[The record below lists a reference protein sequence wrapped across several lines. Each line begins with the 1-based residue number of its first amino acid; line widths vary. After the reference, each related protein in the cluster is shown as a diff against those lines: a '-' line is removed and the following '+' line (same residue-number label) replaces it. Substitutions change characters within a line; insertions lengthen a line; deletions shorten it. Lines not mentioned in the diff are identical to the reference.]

1 MPFDIVLVDD
11 HKLVRDGVDAVTE
24 VPKERWNAAAF
35 YDPNPAAPGKVN
47 TRWGGFVYNVD
58 LVRQLCRD
66 IANEK
71 DPQKERDLVAV
82 LQAVIREDQ
91 EEIRVR
97 MAFLAKKYADAISDS
112 KAAD

>member
-1 MPFDIVLVDD
+1 MF
-11 HKLVRDGVDAVTE
+11 
-24 VPKERWNAAAF
+24 
-35 YDPNPAAPGKVN
+35 
-47 TRWGGFVYNVD
+47 GGTSFVYNVD
-58 LVRQLCRD
+58 LLRQLCRD

-71 DPQKERDLVAV
+71 DPQKEQDLVSV
-82 LQAVIREDQ
+82 LQAVIKEDQ

>member
-1 MPFDIVLVDD
+1 M
-11 HKLVRDGVDAVTE
+11 
-24 VPKERWNAAAF
+24 
-35 YDPNPAAPGKVN
+35 
-47 TRWGGFVYNVD
+47 YNVD

-71 DPQKERDLVAV
+71 DSEKEQDLASV
-82 LQAVIREDQ
+82 LRAVIREDQ

>member
-1 MPFDIVLVDD
+1 MSL
-11 HKLVRDGVDAVTE
+11 RGRTS
-24 VPKERWNAAAF
+24 
-35 YDPNPAAPGKVN
+35 
-47 TRWGGFVYNVD
+47 FVYNVD
-58 LVRQLCRD
+58 LLRQLCRD

-71 DPQKERDLVAV
+71 DSEKEQDLVSV
-82 LQAVIREDQ
+82 LRAVIREDQ

>member
-1 MPFDIVLVDD
+1 VF
-11 HKLVRDGVDAVTE
+11 
-24 VPKERWNAAAF
+24 
-35 YDPNPAAPGKVN
+35 
-47 TRWGGFVYNVD
+47 GGTSFVSNVD
-58 LVRQLCRD
+58 LLRKLCRD

-71 DPQKERDLVAV
+71 DPQKQQDLVSV
-82 LQAVIREDQ
+82 LQAVIKEDQ

>member
-1 MPFDIVLVDD
+1 L
-11 HKLVRDGVDAVTE
+11 
-24 VPKERWNAAAF
+24 
-35 YDPNPAAPGKVN
+35 
-47 TRWGGFVYNVD
+47 GGTSFVYNVD
-58 LVRQLCRD
+58 LLRKLFRD

-71 DPQKERDLVAV
+71 DPQKEQDLVSV
-82 LQAVIREDQ
+82 LQAVIKEDQ

>member
-1 MPFDIVLVDD
+1 
-11 HKLVRDGVDAVTE
+11 
-24 VPKERWNAAAF
+24 
-35 YDPNPAAPGKVN
+35 
-47 TRWGGFVYNVD
+47 VYNVD

-66 IANEK
+66 IVNEK
-71 DPQKERDLVAV
+71 DPQREGDLVSV

-97 MAFLAKKYADAISDS
+97 MAFLAKKYANAVSGS

>member
-1 MPFDIVLVDD
+1 M
-11 HKLVRDGVDAVTE
+11 
-24 VPKERWNAAAF
+24 
-35 YDPNPAAPGKVN
+35 
-47 TRWGGFVYNVD
+47 YNVD

-71 DPQKERDLVAV
+71 DSEKEQDLVSVLRAV
-82 LQAVIREDQ
+82 IRAVIREDQ

>member
-1 MPFDIVLVDD
+1 M
-11 HKLVRDGVDAVTE
+11 
-24 VPKERWNAAAF
+24 
-35 YDPNPAAPGKVN
+35 
-47 TRWGGFVYNVD
+47 YNVD
-58 LVRQLCRD
+58 LLRQLCRD

-71 DPQKERDLVAV
+71 DSEKEQYQVSV
-82 LQAVIREDQ
+82 LRAVIREDQ

>member
-1 MPFDIVLVDD
+1 
-11 HKLVRDGVDAVTE
+11 
-24 VPKERWNAAAF
+24 
-35 YDPNPAAPGKVN
+35 
-47 TRWGGFVYNVD
+47 VYNVD
-58 LVRQLCRD
+58 LLRQLCRD

-71 DPQKERDLVAV
+71 DSEKEQDLVSV
-82 LQAVIREDQ
+82 LRAVIREDQ

>member
-1 MPFDIVLVDD
+1 MDGAASRDQGPQHLFDAIQIFLYSTLLR
-11 HKLVRDGVDAVTE
+11 LVRKYVCLG
-24 VPKERWNAAAF
+24 
-35 YDPNPAAPGKVN
+35 GG
-47 TRWGGFVYNVD
+47 TRFVYNVD

-71 DPQKERDLVAV
+71 DPEKEQDLVSV
-82 LQAVIREDQ
+82 LRAVIREDQ